1 MIMIATKTD
10 GAFIT
15 HYSDSGKKIVQ
26 VETGVEYDSA
36 TDVIP
41 CQYTYEESENDVDAV
56 ELSDSDALKI
66 ITGVSV

>member
-1 MIMIATKTD
+1 MVATKTD

-56 ELSDSDALKI
+56 ELSASDALKI
-66 ITGVSV
+66 ITGVPV

>member
-1 MIMIATKTD
+1 MIVTRTD
-10 GAFIT
+10 GNFIT

-26 VETGVEYDSA
+26 VETGVEYESA

-41 CQYTYEESENDVDAV
+41 CKYTYEESENDVDAV

-66 ITGVSV
+66 ITGVPV